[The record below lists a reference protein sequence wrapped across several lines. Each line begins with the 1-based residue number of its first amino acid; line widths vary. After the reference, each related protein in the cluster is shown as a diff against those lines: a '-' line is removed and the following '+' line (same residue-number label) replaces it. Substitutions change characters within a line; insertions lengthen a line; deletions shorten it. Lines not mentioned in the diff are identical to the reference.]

1 MIFLDG
7 LLNDPH
13 VIQQRAPDLLIFYD
27 FAVGQLHITD
37 RQQELG
43 DPHSTE
49 QLLLL
54 LDMMA

>member
-13 VIQQRAPDLLIFYD
+13 VVQQRAPDLLILYD

-37 RQQELG
+37 GQQELG
-43 DPHSTE
+43 DPHPTE